1 MFEDLPARAIVLEAL
16 APAVDSGVITLID
29 GERAGVLV
37 VQNGSVSDAVCFVDG
52 SRKRGTEALAQMRN
66 WGSATMSAW
75 RWTDTAMSL
84 VDPLLH
90 GDMCYDDLRLEWT
103 SWSQLLD
110 DLRARGR
117 TFVVE
122 LTTPTGRGVTIVR
135 GGQQVAAYSQSHPSL
150 GDPELLD
157 ELAAGATGSVRILVA
172 SDVEPPRE
180 AFPASLLTD
189 STPSHPPDRSTH
201 VEARDSSDDANAT
214 LSALFGAHLASA
226 ALAPLIVLNGSRAGT
241 EVAALRPELKR
252 MVQRRLQRSSQPVED
267 IVDAAAD
274 DHQSVAWLADRVRA
288 TRLRGFMASTFE
300 QLADDMLALTPTP

>member
-1 MFEDLPARAIVLEAL
+1 MFEGLPARAIVLDAL

-29 GERAGVLV
+29 GDCAGILV

-52 SRKRGTEALAQMRN
+52 SRTRGAEALAQIRS
-66 WGSATMSAW
+66 WGSATMSAR
-75 RWTDTAMSL
+75 RWTEAAMSL

-103 SWSQLLD
+103 SWSQLLG

-135 GGQQVAAYSQSHPSL
+135 GGQQVAAYSESHPSL

-157 ELAAGATGSVRILVA
+157 QLAAGGTGSVRILVA
-172 SDVEPPRE
+172 SDIEQPRD
-180 AFPASLLTD
+180 AFPASLLKDART
-189 STPSHPPDRSTH
+189 SHPEDPSMH
-201 VEARDSSDDANAT
+201 VDARDPADDANAT
-214 LSALFGAHLASA
+214 LSALFGAHLATA
-226 ALAPLIVLNGSRAGT
+226 ALAPLIVLNGSRAST
-241 EVAALRPELKR
+241 EVASVRPELKR
-252 MVQRRLQRSSQPVED
+252 MVQRRLQRSSRPVEE

-288 TRLRGFMASTFE
+288 TRIRGFMASTFE
-300 QLADDMLALTPTP
+300 QLADDMLALTPRP